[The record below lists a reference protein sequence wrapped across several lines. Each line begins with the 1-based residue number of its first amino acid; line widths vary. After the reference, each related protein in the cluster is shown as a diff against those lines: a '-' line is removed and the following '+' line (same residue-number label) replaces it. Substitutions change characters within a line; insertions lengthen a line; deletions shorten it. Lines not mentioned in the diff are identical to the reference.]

1 MKSSLT
7 AGALALGLLVGCAT
21 PTEPLGPTRPETVFA
36 VTDAAELIRFNA
48 GQPQK
53 LLQRQPLLG
62 LDAGDRLVG
71 MDYRV
76 SRGVLFALAASGRL
90 YTLNTDTAQL
100 TRVGNGAPVAL
111 QGERFGVDFN
121 PVADRVRVVS
131 DRGQNLR
138 LHPDAGVLAATDPPL
153 RAASGTGP
161 LDDASFDIAD
171 RNNAALAVLRSGGH
185 TRLFAVD
192 LATDKATLIGSVGT
206 GRALWRMAI
215 AP

>member
-21 PTEPLGPTRPETVFA
+21 PTEPLGPTRPETMFA

-48 GQPQK
+48 GQAQK
-53 LLQRQPLLG
+53 LRQRQPLLG
-62 LDAGDRLVG
+62 LDAGDRWVG
-71 MDYRV
+71 MDDRV

-90 YTLNTDTAQL
+90 GD
-100 TRVGNGAPVAL
+100 
-111 QGERFGVDFN
+111 DFN

-131 DRGQNLR
+131 DSGQNLR
-138 LHPDAGVLAATDPPL
+138 LHPDAGVLAATDPLL

-206 GRALWRMAI
+206 GRGLWRMAI